1 MGRPLVE
8 ICIESVDD
16 AKSAAGADRLELCQ
30 ALAVGG
36 LTPSA
41 GVQKE
46 VRSITSLPIMTMIR
60 PRPGGFCYSTS
71 EFSVMRHDVD
81 SALELGAN
89 GVVFGVLTA
98 SANIDTSRIVEVILQ
113 VRSAGRPVDVVFH
126 RAFDFT
132 PDPFEALEQL
142 VDLGVTRVLTSGQKA
157 TALDGASVIKEL
169 IIRAKGRIEI
179 LPGSG
184 IRPEN
189 VRQVISQTGCT
200 QLHASLRTELFDP
213 GLGSRRLP
221 LGGAGSCD
229 PKLTATDARLVR
241 SLLEAL

>member
-16 AKSAAGADRLELCQ
+16 AKAAAGADRLELCQ

-46 VRSITSLPIMTMIR
+46 VRSATSLPVMTMIR
-60 PRPGGFCYSTS
+60 PRPSGFCYSTS
-71 EFSVMRHDVD
+71 EFSVMRRDVD
-81 SALELGAN
+81 SAIELGAN
-89 GVVFGVLTA
+89 GVVFGVLTE
-98 SANIDTSRIVEVILQ
+98 SANIDSSRTAELIRQ
-113 VRSAGRPVDVVFH
+113 VRGAGRPVDIVFH

-142 VDLGVTRVLTSGQKA
+142 IDLGVTRLLTSGQNP
-157 TALDGASVIKEL
+157 TALGGSSVIREL
-169 IIRAKGRIEI
+169 IVRAKGRIEI
-179 LPGSG
+179 VPGSG

-200 QLHASLRTELFDP
+200 QVHASLRAEVSDP
-213 GLGSRRLP
+213 TLGSRSIQ
-221 LGGAGSCD
+221 LGAAGSCD
-229 PKLTATDARLVR
+229 PKFTATDARLVR
-241 SLLEAL
+241 SLLEVL